1 MERDR
6 SRGEEPMDKEK
17 RQLRKLKRDIKKAG
31 SKRRRQFLK
40 RDLAENPEEAPHA
53 EFDFGRTSSEGL
65 NGLDRD
71 ATRRRRQD
79 HPDAS
84 S

>member
-1 MERDR
+1 
-6 SRGEEPMDKEK
+6 MDKEK

-40 RDLAENPEEAPHA
+40 RELVDNPEDAPHS

-65 NGLDRD
+65 NGLDQD
-71 ATRRRRQD
+71 STRRRDRK
-79 HPDAS
+79 PDA
-84 S
+84 